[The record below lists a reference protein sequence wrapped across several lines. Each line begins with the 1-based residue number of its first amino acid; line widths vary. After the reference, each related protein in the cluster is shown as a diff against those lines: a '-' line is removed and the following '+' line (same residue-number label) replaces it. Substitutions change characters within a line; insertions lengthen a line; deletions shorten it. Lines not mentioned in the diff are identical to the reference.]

1 MMCSTRRV
9 RSGRTGVSCRLAVD
23 RDPSRTWRSTH
34 EAQFV
39 ADVRSVLGITFAPP
53 PQISISGKSPNGTV
67 ITLSPTRTGIPSG
80 VQGKIAALTIHGRHR
95 HARTCAGSYTPATWR
110 VPAMS
115 APVRTRTRLPSAG
128 PRPSSVRSG
137 QAQ

>member
-1 MMCSTRRV
+1 MMCSTRRD

-23 RDPSRTWRSTH
+23 RDPLEDLAVDSR
-34 EAQFV
+34 AQFN

-95 HARTCAGSYTPATWR
+95 HARTCAGSYTPASWR

-128 PRPSSVRSG
+128 PRPSSVRNG